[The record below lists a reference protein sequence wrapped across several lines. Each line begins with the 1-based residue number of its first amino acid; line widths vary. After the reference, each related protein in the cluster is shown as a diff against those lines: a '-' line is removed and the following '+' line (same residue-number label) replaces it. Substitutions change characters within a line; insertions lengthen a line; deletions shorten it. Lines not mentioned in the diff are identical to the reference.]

1 MHPISRLRV
10 SASLLLAL
18 VLATTAAA
26 ATPQIIA
33 HRGAS
38 HDAPE
43 NTVAAIKLAWEQNA
57 DAAEFDVYLSK
68 DGQVVVMHDKD
79 TERTAGVKKLVAE
92 CTLPELRKLDVGK
105 WKDPKFSGERIPTLA
120 EMLATVP
127 AGKKVFVEVKCG
139 PEIVPAL
146 IQDLKASKLNPE
158 QTPVIS
164 FNADVIAAVK
174 KAQPNLPAYW
184 LVSLKPSKKKKTPP
198 PTAEEVI
205 AKAREINA
213 DGLDLQAA
221 PVLDKTYADK
231 VKAAGLRLYVWTV
244 NDVDEAR
251 RMVEIGAEG
260 ITTDRPAWLREQ
272 LAK

>member
-1 MHPISRLRV
+1 MPR
-10 SASLLLAL
+10 
-18 VLATTAAA
+18 AA
-26 ATPQIIA
+26 ATLVLMTLSLPALAADPRVEIIA

-68 DGQVVVMHDKD
+68 DGEVVVMHDKD
-79 TERTAGVKKLVAE
+79 TERTAGVKKLVAD
-92 CTLPELRKLDVGK
+92 CTLAELRALDVGK
-105 WKDPKFSGERIPTLA
+105 WKDPKFSGERVPTLA

-146 IQDLKASKLNPE
+146 LRGLKASGLMPE

-174 KAQPNLPAYW
+174 KGQPDLPAYW
-184 LVSLKPSKKKKTPP
+184 LASLKPNKKKTPP
-198 PTAEEVI
+198 PTAKEAI
-205 AKAREINA
+205 ATAKRINA

-221 PVLDKTYADK
+221 PILDKTYAAK

>member
-1 MHPISRLRV
+1 MPR
-10 SASLLLAL
+10 
-18 VLATTAAA
+18 AA
-26 ATPQIIA
+26 ATLVLMALSLPAVAVEPRVEIIA

-43 NTVAAIKLAWEQNA
+43 NTVAALKLAWQQNA
-57 DAAEFDVYLSK
+57 DAAEFDVYLTR

-79 TERTAGVKKLVAE
+79 TERTAGVKKVVAD
-92 CTLPELRKLDVGK
+92 CTLAELRTLDVGK
-105 WKDPKFSGERIPTLA
+105 WKDPKFAGERVPTLA

-139 PEIVPAL
+139 PEIVPTL
-146 IQDLKASKLNPE
+146 VRGLKASKLEPE
-158 QTPVIS
+158 RTPVIS

-174 KAQPNLPAYW
+174 KAQPDLPAYW
-184 LVSLKPSKKKKTPP
+184 LVSLKENKKKKTPP
-198 PTAEEVI
+198 PTAEEAI

-221 PVLDKTYADK
+221 PVLDKAYADK

-244 NDVDEAR
+244 NDPAEAR